1 MYKILLVVWRMGE
14 LGTLL
19 SIFTDLYESLKRREG
34 KSREESFFE
43 QYENYENALSKVVL
57 TFVDLILLG

>member
-43 QYENYENALSKVVL
+43 
-57 TFVDLILLG
+57 